1 MPDRAAPGEFVRL
14 IWRGETRI
22 TPVLLASTV
31 LTWAGCIAAWLGGG
45 HTERFVV
52 PFLLAD
58 QAVTTLTFGAPG
70 SHEVVAASEF
80 VVAAVFAWLAFR
92 SDRWWI
98 LVASASLTLCVLV
111 FILEQVIPGFG
122 RFEAISAR
130 IGLWMVVGVSLFGGV
145 AERWLAGEDAVSR
158 MGPRPARSSA

>member
-1 MPDRAAPGEFVRL
+1 M
-14 IWRGETRI
+14 
-22 TPVLLASTV
+22 LL
-31 LTWAGCIAAWLGGG
+31 WAGCVAAWLRGG

-58 QAVTTLTFGAPG
+58 QAITTLTFAAPG

-80 VVAAVFAWLAFR
+80 LVAAVFAWQAFR

-98 LVASASLTLCVLV
+98 LIASASLALCVLV
-111 FILEQVIPGFG
+111 FILEQVLPGLG

-130 IGLWMVVGVSLFGGV
+130 IGLWMVVSVSLFGGV
-145 AERWLAGEDAVSR
+145 AERWLAGEAPVSR
-158 MGPRPARSSA
+158 LAASADPAGSR